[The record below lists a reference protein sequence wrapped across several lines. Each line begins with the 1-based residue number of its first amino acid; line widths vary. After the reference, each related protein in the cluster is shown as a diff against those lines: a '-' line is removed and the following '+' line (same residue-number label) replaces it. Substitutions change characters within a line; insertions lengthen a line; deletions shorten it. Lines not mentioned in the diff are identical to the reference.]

1 MYNLIPLGHNNNDDN
16 YGSAIRKYIMYI
28 FISFIPHIPDPTTIT
43 TDTFA
48 GFEKTA
54 TTSTTIINKQSI
66 CQCTVTSITTGVIS
80 VIITALILASISFAI
95 QISIYQCFYKPRLRS
110 SSATTVT
117 VTGGDHSQREGVT
130 GSGDAIVYKVVDER
144 VGTTL
149 EMKENEA
156 YNVNKRVGGL
166 EMKQN
171 EAYGVTRSA

>member
-1 MYNLIPLGHNNNDDN
+1 MTLIIL
-16 YGSAIRKYIMYI
+16 YII
-28 FISFIPHIPDPTTIT
+28 TSITEATTTVSISTVSISTSNTNPPTNT
-43 TDTFA
+43 

-54 TTSTTIINKQSI
+54 TTSTTINKQCI
-66 CQCTVTSITTGVIS
+66 CQCRVTAITTGVTS
-80 VIITALILASISFAI
+80 VIITALIVAGTSFAI

-110 SSATTVT
+110 ISVTTVT

-130 GSGDAIVYKVVDER
+130 GSGDTIVYER

-156 YNVNKRVGGL
+156 YSVNKRVGGL

>member
-1 MYNLIPLGHNNNDDN
+1 MCHSIIVSNTE
-16 YGSAIRKYIMYI
+16 
-28 FISFIPHIPDPTTIT
+28 DPTTVSISTSELYPT
-43 TDTFA
+43 TKHNLEDT
-48 GFEKTA
+48 TM
-54 TTSTTIINKQSI
+54 TLTTIINKQNI
-66 CQCTVTSITTGVIS
+66 CQCTVTAITTGVTSI
-80 VIITALILASISFAI
+80 IITVLIVAGTSFAI

-110 SSATTVT
+110 ISATTVT

-130 GSGDAIVYKVVDER
+130 GSGDAIVYEVVDER

>member
-16 YGSAIRKYIMYI
+16 YGSAIRKYIIYI
-28 FISFIPHIPDPTTIT
+28 FISFVPHIPDPTTIT

-66 CQCTVTSITTGVIS
+66 CQCTVTAITTGVIS
-80 VIITALILASISFAI
+80 VIITALIVVGISFAI
-95 QISIYQCFYKPRLRS
+95 QISIYYKPRLRS
-110 SSATTVT
+110 ISATTVT

-130 GSGDAIVYKVVDER
+130 GSGDAIVYKVVDEK

-156 YNVNKRVGGL
+156 YSVNKKVGGL